1 MLTIRVIVAVLALVA
16 FIVRPSDRSAL
27 CVLVG
32 GAGLEIALGAS
43 ATEPLS
49 VVLPLAAFIAAA
61 LTLAGLVE
69 RSGLAERGAGTLAS
83 LARGRTLVLYA
94 LVCGACA
101 VLTSV
106 VSLDG
111 AVVLMV
117 PVLLV
122 LTRQWSV
129 PFGPLF
135 VGVVVVANV
144 SSLALP
150 QGNPTNLVIMQRL
163 GLSAQGFAAH
173 MLIPGMV
180 AALVAAL
187 IVAHGERRSLA
198 VSYTPPAREPAPLS
212 RAERRATAAL
222 VTAAGAAWVA
232 PLAGLAPWWPFTAVV
247 AIAALAA
254 RERPQLRIAS
264 RVGAQVGALLVLL
277 QVVSGAVTSS
287 AEPGLAGL
295 LVIAVLVGAA
305 AALTNNL
312 PVSVAAAGLLTVPS
326 AYAVAIG
333 LAAGSLALPRGSVA
347 TLVALE
353 AAGADAPALEPRRL
367 VPLALGAVAT
377 ATLLLWL
384 SL

>member
-1 MLTIRVIVAVLALVA
+1 MIVAVLALSA
-16 FIVRPSDRSAL
+16 FIVRPSARASL
-27 CVLVG
+27 CALVG
-32 GAGLEIALGAS
+32 AAGLALALGAS
-43 ATEPLS
+43 ATEPFS
-49 VVLPLAAFIAAA
+49 VVLPLSAFIAAA
-61 LTLAGLVE
+61 LTLAALIE
-69 RSGLAERGAGTLAS
+69 RSGLAERGAATLAS
-83 LARGRTLVLYA
+83 LARGRTLVLYG
-94 LVCGACA
+94 LVCAGCA
-101 VLTSV
+101 LLTSV

-122 LTRQWSV
+122 LTRRWSI

-150 QGNPTNLVIMQRL
+150 QGNPTNLVLMQRL

-173 MLIPGMV
+173 MFVPGV
-180 AALVAAL
+180 AAALVAATA
-187 IVAHGERRSLA
+187 VAHRERRTLGIA
-198 VSYTPPAREPAPLS
+198 YTPPSRESGPVS
-212 RAERRATAAL
+212 HAERRALLALLAA
-222 VTAAGAAWVA
+222 ASAAWVA
-232 PLAGLAPWWPFTAVV
+232 PVIGLAPWWPFTAVV
-247 AIAALAA
+247 ALAA
-254 RERPQLRIAS
+254 GASRQRPELRIAA
-264 RVGAQVGALLVLL
+264 RVGAQVGALLVLM
-277 QVVSGAVTSS
+277 QVVGGATSSGA
-287 AEPGLAGL
+287 APGLLGL
-295 LVIAVLVGAA
+295 LVIAVAVGTA

-312 PVSVAAAGLLTVPS
+312 PVSVSAAGLLTVPS

-353 AAGADAPALEPRRL
+353 AAGPDAPALEPRRL
-367 VPLALGAVAT
+367 VPLALGAVIT

>member
-1 MLTIRVIVAVLALVA
+1 MLTLRVIVAVLALAA
-16 FIVRPSDRSAL
+16 FIVRPSARGAL
-27 CVLVG
+27 WLLVG
-32 GAGLEIALGAS
+32 AAGFEIALGAS

-69 RSGLAERGAGTLAS
+69 RSGLAERGAGALAS

-94 LVCGACA
+94 LVCVACA
-101 VLTSV
+101 LLTSV
-106 VSLDG
+106 MSLDG

-122 LTRQWSV
+122 LKRRWLV

-173 MLIPGMV
+173 MLLPGMA
-180 AALVAAL
+180 AALAAAL
-187 IVAHGERRSLA
+187 FVAHGERHSLA
-198 VSYTPPAREPAPLS
+198 GSYEPLAREPLPLS

-222 VTAAGAAWVA
+222 VLAASAAWVA
-232 PLAGLAPWWPFTAVV
+232 PVIGLAPWWPFTAVV
-247 AIAALAA
+247 ALAA
-254 RERPQLRIAS
+254 AASRERPQLRIAS

-287 AEPGLAGL
+287 PAPGLVGL
-295 LVIAVLVGAA
+295 LVIAVAIGAA

-367 VPLALGAVAT
+367 VPLALCAVAT

>member
-1 MLTIRVIVAVLALVA
+1 MLTVRVIVAVLALAA
-16 FIVRPSDRSAL
+16 FIVRPSARASLYAL
-27 CVLVG
+27 LG
-32 GAGLEIALGAS
+32 GAGLELALGGS

-61 LTLAGLVE
+61 LTLAGLIA
-69 RSGLAERGAGTLAS
+69 RSGLAERGATVLAS

-101 VLTSV
+101 LLTSV

-122 LTRQWSV
+122 LTRRWSV

-135 VGVVVVANV
+135 LGVVVVANV

-173 MLIPGMV
+173 MLVPGVV
-180 AALVAAL
+180 AALVAAV
-187 IVAHGERRSLA
+187 IVAHGERRALA
-198 VSYTPPAREPAPLS
+198 VSYTPPSRESEPLS
-212 RAERRATAAL
+212 RAERRATVALLSAAS
-222 VTAAGAAWVA
+222 AAWVA
-232 PLAGLAPWWPFTAVV
+232 PVIGLAPWWPFTAVV
-247 AIAALAA
+247 ALAA
-254 RERPQLRIAS
+254 GASRQRPQLRIAA

-287 AEPGLAGL
+287 PAPGLVGL
-295 LVIAVLVGAA
+295 LVIAVVVGAA

-312 PVSVAAAGLLTVPS
+312 PVSVSAAGLLTVPS

-347 TLVALE
+347 TLVAIE
-353 AAGADAPALEPRRL
+353 AAGPDAPALEPRRL

-377 ATLLLWL
+377 ATVLLWL